1 MNLKETKVLIFV
13 ILLMSTFIIPTSAY
27 ASISTTQSIPSNDFL
42 QIISGLFS
50 PLKNDNKATSNNQS
64 DSRQNEDDHNGNFN
78 TWHWMI

>member
-42 QIISGLFS
+42 QIISGLFHPS
-50 PLKNDNKATSNNQS
+50 RMIIRQQAITKATA
-64 DSRQNEDDHNGNFN
+64 DRTRTTIMG
-78 TWHWMI
+78 ILILGIG